1 MCGICLLINNT
12 KLLDK
17 QRLSLKLAKNAKQRE
32 AQIEI
37 CVVYKKKRVMI
48 MIMFILFIHGLNRL

>member
-1 MCGICLLINNT
+1 MSEICLFINNN

-37 CVVYKKKRVMI
+37 CVVYKKKRV
-48 MIMFILFIHGLNRL
+48 FK

>member
-1 MCGICLLINNT
+1 MDEICLLINNT
-12 KLLDK
+12 ELLDK

-37 CVVYKKKRVMI
+37 CVVYKKKNVYIDSNTI
-48 MIMFILFIHGLNRL
+48 MCNSM